1 MADKPHINL
10 VTIGHVDHGKS
21 TMVGR
26 LLWDTENMPEKQM
39 RELEDLAEEKGKE
52 TFEFAFMMDNLQE
65 ERKRGLTI
73 DLRHKRFDT
82 DTYYFTVIDAPGH
95 RDFVKNM
102 ITGATQADAAVL
114 VVAADDGVQP
124 QTKEHAYL
132 AKTLGIEQLIVA
144 INKMDKHDYSE
155 DKYKEIKDEVQNLLD
170 SVGFE
175 KDLEYVPTSAYEG
188 DNIAEESDNMDWY
201 EGPTVLKSLNE
212 LEAPEQ
218 PVELPLR
225 IPIQDV
231 YKIKGIGTVP
241 VGRVETGTIQ
251 KGDQVYF
258 QPASNRLNKDVS
270 GEVKSVEMHHEEI
283 EEGAPGDNIGFHTR
297 GISNEDI
304 KRGDVAGTPDD
315 KPKVVEEFT
324 AQIIVLS
331 HPNVITEGYTPVF
344 HVNTAQVACTFTDV
358 VKTMDPKTGETK
370 DEDPDY
376 VQQGEAAIVK
386 LKPQRPLSI
395 ESNDD
400 FPQMARFAIRDM
412 GQTVGAGMA
421 IDVEEK

>member
-1 MADKPHINL
+1 M
-10 VTIGHVDHGKS
+10 
-21 TMVGR
+21 
-26 LLWDTENMPEKQM
+26 
-39 RELEDLAEEKGKE
+39 
-52 TFEFAFMMDNLQE
+52 
-65 ERKRGLTI
+65 
-73 DLRHKRFDT
+73 
-82 DTYYFTVIDAPGH
+82 
-95 RDFVKNM
+95 
-102 ITGATQADAAVL
+102 
-114 VVAADDGVQP
+114 
-124 QTKEHAYL
+124 
-132 AKTLGIEQLIVA
+132 
-144 INKMDKHDYSE
+144 
-155 DKYKEIKDEVQNLLD
+155 
-170 SVGFE
+170 
-175 KDLEYVPTSAYEG
+175 
-188 DNIAEESDNMDWY
+188 
-201 EGPTVLKSLNE
+201 
-212 LEAPEQ
+212 
-218 PVELPLR
+218 PLR

-251 KGDQVYF
+251 KGDQAYF

-344 HVNTAQVACTFTDV
+344 HVNTAQVACTFTDL